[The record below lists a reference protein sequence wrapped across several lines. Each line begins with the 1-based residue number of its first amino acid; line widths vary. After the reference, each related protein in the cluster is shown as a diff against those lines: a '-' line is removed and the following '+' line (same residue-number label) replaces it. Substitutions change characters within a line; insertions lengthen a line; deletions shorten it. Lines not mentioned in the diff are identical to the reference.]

1 VAAVKDFLDDLNP
14 QLMATIEKEFEKVD
28 GQAAPEPTRTQAD
41 VAPVTSGGGGSS
53 KAADP
58 MEELYP
64 RVDIDRLL
72 VGTTILADSKSDAWK
87 ARKEALEKL
96 QGLLE
101 ANKRFKPNLGM
112 HNCFR
117 PS

>member
-1 VAAVKDFLDDLNP
+1 
-14 QLMATIEKEFEKVD
+14 MSTIEKEFEKVE
-28 GQAAPEPTRTQAD
+28 GQAAPEPTRTQVD
-41 VAPVTSGGGGSS
+41 VAPVTSGGGGGGGGG

-87 ARKEALEKL
+87 SRKEGLEKL

-101 ANKRFKPNLGM
+101 ANKRFKPTLGM
-112 HNCFR
+112 TSYTSLLGCWFNVI
-117 PS
+117 